1 MKKLLAAG
9 GSLAIVAAAFAVIL
23 TIVAGIVAIGVVG
36 GATGAVVA
44 AAGKGSAEGASG
56 GCGARPAVP
65 AGDQTLAPPG
75 QGPWNDEQ
83 IGNAKVIIGIGKSIG
98 APEQAWKIA
107 LMTAMQEST
116 LRNLNYGDAD
126 SRGLFQ
132 QRPSTGWGTVMEI
145 TNPAYAAQAFYLGV
159 GGSRNPGLLTI
170 PRWETMGLGE
180 AAQKVQRSAFPDE
193 YDKWADDAQSILDEH
208 AASAPKVP
216 IVTTGA
222 VNTSPGGVN
231 ADDGSDAPS
240 CGGEVGSVHAA
251 GDDYPGRDWTPDVG
265 SVAGGLA
272 RECVDFT
279 AWRMRQLTPGF
290 DKNDPYYGTWY
301 VLGNGA
307 QWGSSAS
314 ALGYKVDNNPK
325 AGDIAYWGGGFG
337 HVAFV
342 AEVKAN
348 GNIIIE
354 EYNMI
359 IPGGGGAS
367 DYSYH
372 TREISSG
379 EPAGFIH
386 FLDDPKHPRVP
397 YGHSNLAGNAK

>member
-1 MKKLLAAG
+1 MKKLITAGGGLVVLAA
-9 GSLAIVAAAFAVIL
+9 AVAVLMVVVMGVVAV
-23 TIVAGIVAIGVVG
+23 GIVG
-36 GATGAVVA
+36 GTTGAVVA
-44 AAGKGSAEGASG
+44 AAGQGAGGGAGGTCGAS
-56 GCGARPAVP
+56 PVVP
-65 AGDQTLAPPG
+65 VGDNPAPPG
-75 QGPWNDEQ
+75 QTSWDEEQ
-83 IGNAKVIIGIGKSIG
+83 IGNARVIIGIGKSAG
-98 APEQAWKIA
+98 TPERAWKIA

-116 LRNLNYGDAD
+116 LRNLNSGDRD
-126 SRGLFQ
+126 SQGLFQ
-132 QRPSTGWGTVMEI
+132 QRPSTGWGTEMEI

-159 GGSRNPGLLTI
+159 GGSRNPGLLTV
-170 PRWETMGLGE
+170 PGWADLKLGE
-180 AAQKVQRSAFPDE
+180 AAQKVQRSAFPDA
-193 YDKWADDAQSILDEH
+193 YDKWEADAQTILDEH
-208 AASAPKVP
+208 GSSSPKIPLVQ
-216 IVTTGA
+216 TGA
-222 VNTSPGGVN
+222 VNKSPGGVN
-231 ADDGSDAPS
+231 AGDGTDQPS

-251 GDDYPGRDWTPDVG
+251 GDDYPGRTWTPDVG

-290 DKNDPYYGTWY
+290 DKNDPFYGTWY

-307 QWGSSAS
+307 QWGSSARS
-314 ALGYKVDNNPK
+314 LGYEVDNNPK

-342 AEVKAN
+342 AEVKEN

-386 FLDDPKHPRVP
+386 FLDNPNHPLVP
-397 YGHSNLAGNAK
+397 YGHSQVAGNAA